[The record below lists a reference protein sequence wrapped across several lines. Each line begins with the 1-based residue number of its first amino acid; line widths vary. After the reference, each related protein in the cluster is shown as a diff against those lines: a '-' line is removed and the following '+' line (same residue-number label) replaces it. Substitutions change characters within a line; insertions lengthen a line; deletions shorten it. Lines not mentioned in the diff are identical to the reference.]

1 MKLPPHQSE
10 GKGLPNEVNGFKK
23 IDAHGDVFKQ
33 IFNLSVI
40 PILVHDIEMNILNAN
55 EMAVRQFG
63 YSLDELQS
71 KKVFD
76 LHTKEEL
83 DHSAEVLDKMEQT
96 ETLRVKTAFR
106 RADGSVFPAE
116 ATPCKYLLYGKP
128 VIHVFIQDITE
139 RVEAETKLN
148 QMNRALEAEVEKVK
162 MYSKEL
168 ETRNEELEEF
178 AHFASHDLK
187 APVIN
192 LKTLSQLINSHHIA
206 EGQDRELFGKLK
218 SSIDQLHRRTDAL
231 NKMVDFKTI
240 LINKETQKLQFD
252 EVLAQV
258 EKSLISQIDEAQ
270 AVIKSDFTEVP
281 EIDYPALQLK
291 SVVQNLLTNA
301 LKYKS
306 PERPLS
312 IELYT
317 RIEDGHIVFSIQ
329 DNGLGFDTDVSKD
342 NAYGQVSRFHDHIE
356 GSGLGLYMVK
366 SVARAHGGRVEIKSK
381 PGEGSLFKVYLTKV
395 S

>member
-76 LHTKEEL
+76 LHTTEEL

-218 SSIDQLHRRTDAL
+218 SSIDQLHRRTNAL

-270 AVIKSDFTEVP
+270 AVIKSDFSEVP